1 MVLYRTAS
9 CSCYVLLMRSYQGDD
24 TTGFQSPA
32 QDYVEPVI
40 DLAKLLDLR
49 RPGLYPVR
57 VVGHELR
64 SRGIH
69 AGDILIANAAAEP
82 VSGKVCVAFLQGEV
96 VLATLT
102 QKDEAWWLRPSVG
115 DPLPVSDDV
124 EIWAVI
130 QALVRMGV

>member
-1 MVLYRTAS
+1 MGT
-9 CSCYVLLMRSYQGDD
+9 YQGDD

-32 QDYVEPVI
+32 QDYIEPVI
-40 DLAKLLDLR
+40 DLAALLDLR

-64 SRGIH
+64 ARGIH

-82 VSGKVCVAFLQGEV
+82 AAGKVCVAFLHGEV

-102 QKDEAWWLRPSVG
+102 LKEESWWLRPSVG
-115 DPLPVSDDV
+115 APLPVTDDV

>member
-1 MVLYRTAS
+1 MGT
-9 CSCYVLLMRSYQGDD
+9 YQGDD

-32 QDYVEPVI
+32 QDYIEPVV

-64 SRGIH
+64 ARGIH

-82 VSGKVCVAFLQGEV
+82 VSGKVCVAFLKGEV
-96 VLATLT
+96 MLATLT
-102 QKDEAWWLRPSVG
+102 LRDESWWLKASSG
-115 DPLPVSDDV
+115 EPVEVADDI
-124 EIWAVI
+124 EIWAI
-130 QALVRMGV
+130 ISALVRVGV

>member
-1 MVLYRTAS
+1 MGT
-9 CSCYVLLMRSYQGDD
+9 YQGDD

-32 QDYVEPVI
+32 QDYIEPVI
-40 DLAKLLDLR
+40 DLAELLDLR

-57 VVGHELR
+57 VIGHELR
-64 SRGIH
+64 ARGIH

-82 VSGKVCVAFLQGEV
+82 AAGKVCVAFLHGEV

-102 QKDEAWWLRPSVG
+102 LKEESWWLRPSAG